1 MRAVQRRARNCGGIH
16 LRGSGFKQTA
26 CRAGQ
31 RSSGGAYVVHQK
43 HATSMQTFTGRKRLD
58 ELLPLLAAQR
68 SLRYGR
74 PNADEQVVPHGQI
87 EYAPHHAGQFKAL
100 VEAALP
106 QARSMERDGHDE
118 LRLGGKGVM
127 FGADLGQQS
136 AQHIKSG
143 EAPAEFAAQERLPQV
158 AFVNAVEKEG
168 FPRRQRLEASRAGRE
183 RRVLQ
188 RSRFAAM
195 RAVSDA
201 AARQTET
208 ARGAKQR
215 SRKALLISPDSSGSG
230 ASGSACP
237 FCSSRR
243 SRREERF
250 SAQGTAALI
259 QPQKGYK
266 ETPQTHGKA

>member
-58 ELLPLLAAQR
+58 EFLPLLAAQR

-106 QARSMERDGHDE
+106 QARSMERDRHDE

-188 RSRFAAM
+188 RSGFAAM

-215 SRKALLISPDSSGSG
+215 SRNALPFSPGFG

-237 FCSSRR
+237 FCATRR
-243 SRREERF
+243 SRREERY